1 MGIEYWYGTYVALRA
16 GYIYDKAGDIKTAT
30 FGAGL
35 QYGLFRFDFAYIPS
49 SEDLALANTM
59 RFSVTG
65 RF

>member
-1 MGIEYWYGTYVALRA
+1 MGAEYWYGTYVSLRA
-16 GYIYDKAGDIKTAT
+16 GYVYDKVGDVKNPT

-49 SEDLALANTM
+49 SKTSALSNTM
-59 RFSVTG
+59 RFSMTG